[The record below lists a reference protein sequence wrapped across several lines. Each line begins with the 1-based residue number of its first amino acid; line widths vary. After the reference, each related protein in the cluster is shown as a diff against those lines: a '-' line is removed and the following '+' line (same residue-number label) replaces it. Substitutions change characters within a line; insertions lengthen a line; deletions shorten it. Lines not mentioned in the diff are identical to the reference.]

1 MRTRQVIYI
10 MRERFSNK
18 KSVWKGNEGNYGGNL
33 EDGGL
38 KMVNVIHLLKATL
51 NGLENLQKLE
61 KRNGR
66 IYQDGG
72 FLIWQTVFGG
82 LTSIIALKM

>member
-38 KMVNVIHLLKATL
+38 KMVNVVHLLKAAI

-72 FLIWQTVFGG
+72 ILNWQMFSGC
-82 LTSIIALKM
+82 LT

>member
-1 MRTRQVIYI
+1 MCFFYTTGLYVLAVEIWAINIRNSSI
-10 MRERFSNK
+10 
-18 KSVWKGNEGNYGGNL
+18 KGTELPKLKDFHL
-33 EDGGL
+33 EWVGKL
-38 KMVNVIHLLKATL
+38 AN
-51 NGLENLQKLE
+51 LE